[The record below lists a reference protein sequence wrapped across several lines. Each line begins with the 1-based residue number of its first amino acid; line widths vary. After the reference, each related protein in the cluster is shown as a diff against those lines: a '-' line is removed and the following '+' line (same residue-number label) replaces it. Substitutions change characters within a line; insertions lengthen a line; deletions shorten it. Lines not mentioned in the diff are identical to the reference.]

1 MKTAKKVLAL
11 LLSVLMVFTMV
22 SSSVVA
28 IAETEPA
35 EKTQIEDVENSI
47 SNTFDSIKGII
58 EGVHNLV
65 GGIMSVLGKECVFCD
80 EVHGKTE
87 DTEEPTEPE
96 TPPSEPEVPV
106 EPEEP
111 TEPETPVEPEEPTE
125 PEEPKED
132 EATEDKID
140 NAFDSIGGLFD
151 SIHNLVGSILA
162 IFGKE
167 CPFCDEVHGEDEEG
181 KHTVTFNY
189 NYENAPKST
198 KLKVND
204 FITEPEL
211 PEREGYAFAGWFID
225 KEGTQPFYEETII
238 EKDIELFANWLPI
251 TTENIAFLNSGTVE
265 EKLDSD
271 ESNASTKAVIV
282 DYTLKKGIG
291 KVVINNAVGI
301 INNIYGKIGSAIDIT
316 ILGDDLLEKAIIK
329 FNYDENELPDGV
341 SEDDLG
347 IVWFDEDN
355 NKMVLLDNVVVDKEN
370 NIVSVETDHFSK
382 YVVVNSKAWV
392 EHWAHK
398 QLVSRIDGNTLRFNI
413 VLCLD
418 DSGSMSGTARQI
430 CQQSARNFIDQL
442 VDGDNISVIK
452 FTSSATV
459 LVPYTSIVDN
469 EFMNNKDTIKN
480 KIVLNASGGT
490 NFNNAINAAIQQLHS
505 MPDKTDENEI
515 LKNYIVFLS
524 DGQSSVGD
532 SQITELIKW
541 GYNVIAIGVGNS
553 VSAGVLQSLAQKSGG
568 SYAHV
573 SDPSQIGSVFEQIQG
588 EYIGLSIDS
597 DNDGIAD
604 LVEKSGMISIDGYI
618 YRTNP
623 NDWDTDG
630 DGRSDGVEMGK
641 YNIDNGCFEIISSPT
656 TPTYDDAGYDVR
668 ISVEPQ
674 GSYTS
679 TNLEDYKKI
688 KVKAWLDAYGGHDEA
703 DDYLS
708 EALYQDLKDVK
719 VQLLMDGKAIATF
732 ETNTTLAGKTS
743 SYSQEVILSDLGKH
757 DYSVK
762 VTTANAG
769 DKEATTQ
776 YDPSIV
782 LMQNINKKQQDAEN
796 HMLNKANSAIKAYAE
811 VVKEKEEAVAN
822 AVMVECSS
830 YEIGSNNHFNTGN
843 KVIAPEIQ
851 RIMSE
856 RILAQANKWA
866 ENDGWGT
873 KDAEDVVKEIAK
885 RCAAD
890 TDEFDITANGVKYDV
905 VMNTIGNFE
914 AAGFGTLTATNKET
928 GEKYTFVWCS
938 SYSVICSTINSYMD
952 ECRVLY
958 EKSVDDV
965 INSALSDAG
974 SILGVDE
981 LKKFVKSKF
990 GEHFDAVLSNNGI
1003 NLGFKFNDLKNCYN
1017 YYEKAKKAIS
1027 SANNDLTNTNKLN
1040 KAITNLNSFLTAA
1053 NDL

>member
-1 MKTAKKVLAL
+1 MKKLLAIILSIIMMFSVIAVPVSAQSEIGKETKV
-11 LLSVLMVFTMV
+11 
-22 SSSVVA
+22 
-28 IAETEPA
+28 
-35 EKTQIEDVENSI
+35 EDVIDDAS
-47 SNTFDSIKGII
+47 SFFDSLMGLFDAI
-58 EGVHNLV
+58 HNLV
-65 GGIMSVLGKECVFCD
+65 GGIMGMLGKECPLCD
-80 EVHGKTE
+80 KMHERE
-87 DTEEPTEPE
+87 
-96 TPPSEPEVPV
+96 
-106 EPEEP
+106 
-111 TEPETPVEPEEPTE
+111 
-125 PEEPKED
+125 
-132 EATEDKID
+132 
-140 NAFDSIGGLFD
+140 
-151 SIHNLVGSILA
+151 
-162 IFGKE
+162 
-167 CPFCDEVHGEDEEG
+167 EEG

-198 KLKVND
+198 KQKVND

-211 PEREGYAFAGWFID
+211 PERKDYAFAGWFTD
-225 KEGTQPFYEETII
+225 KECTQPFYEETII
-238 EKDIELFANWLPI
+238 ENDIVLFANWLPI
-251 TTENIAFLNSGTVE
+251 ATENIAFLNSGTVE
-265 EKLDSD
+265 EDLDSD
-271 ESNASTKAVIV
+271 EGDTSTKTVSV
-282 DYTLKKGIG
+282 DYTLKNGTG
-291 KVVINNAVGI
+291 KVVINDAVGI
-301 INNIYGKIGSAIDIT
+301 INNIYGKIGSAVDIM
-316 ILGDDLLEKAIIK
+316 ILGDDLLEKAVIK
-329 FNYDENELPDGV
+329 FIYNENELPEDV

-347 IVWFDEDN
+347 IVWFDEEN
-355 NKMVLLDNVVVDKEN
+355 NKMVLLDNVVIDKEN
-370 NIVSVETDHFSK
+370 NIVSVETNHFSK

-398 QLVSRIDGNTLRFNI
+398 QLVSRIDGNTLRFNV

-442 VDGDNISVIK
+442 VDGDNVSVIK

-459 LVPYTSIVDN
+459 LVPYTTIVDN

-505 MPDKTDENEI
+505 MPDKTYENEI

-532 SQITELIKW
+532 SQIIELVKW

-573 SDPSQIGSVFEQIQG
+573 SDPSQIGSVFEQVQG

-604 LVEKSGMISIDGYI
+604 LVEKSGMISVDGYI
-618 YRTNP
+618 YRTDP

-641 YNIDNGCFEIISSPT
+641 YNTDNGCFEIISSPT
-656 TPTYDDAGYDVR
+656 TPTYDDAGYNVR

-688 KVKAWLDAYGGHDEA
+688 KVKAWLEAYGGHKEA
-703 DDYLS
+703 ADYLS
-708 EALYQDLKDVK
+708 EAAYQDLKDVEI
-719 VQLLMDGKAIATF
+719 QLLMDGKVIATF
-732 ETNTTLAGKTS
+732 KSNKTLAGKTS
-743 SYSQEVILSDLGKH
+743 SCGTDVILSDLGKH
-757 DYSVK
+757 NYSVK

-769 DKEATTQ
+769 SKEATTQ
-776 YDPSIV
+776 YEPGAV
-782 LMQNINKKQQDAEN
+782 LMQNINKKRQEAEN
-796 HMLNKANSAIKAYAE
+796 HMLSKANSAIKAYAK
-811 VVKEKEEAVAN
+811 VVEEKEQAVTN

-830 YEIGSNNHFNTGN
+830 WVVGDNSHANTGN
-843 KVIAPEIQ
+843 KIIAPEIQ
-851 RIMSE
+851 KVMSE
-856 RILAQANKWA
+856 KILAQANKWA

-890 TDEFDITANGVKYDV
+890 TDEFDVTANGVKYSV
-905 VMNTIGNFE
+905 VMNTAGNFE
-914 AAGFGTLTATNKET
+914 AAGFGTLTATDDKT
-928 GEKYTFVWCS
+928 GEKYSFVWCS
-938 SYSVICSTINSYMD
+938 SYSVICSAINRYMD
-952 ECRVLY
+952 ECRILY

-965 INSALSDAG
+965 INSAMSDAG
-974 SILGVDE
+974 SILGIDQ

-1027 SANNDLTNTNKLN
+1027 SASDDLTNTNKLN